1 MKQPV
6 ERRLAAILAA
16 DVAGYSRL
24 MGVDEEGTLARL
36 KAHRRE
42 LVNPK
47 LEEHRGRL
55 VKTTG
60 DGLLVEF
67 PSVVDAVRCAVEL
80 QRAMIDCNTGIPEDR
95 RIVFRIGVNLGD
107 VIIDDDDIYG
117 DGVNIA
123 ARLEALAEP
132 GGICISRA
140 VRNQIRDKLPYA
152 FEDMGEQI
160 VKNIA
165 RPVRAY
171 AMSGAAV
178 ASTPLRAAQAQ
189 PHRPSLGSGLRRAPM
204 LALMLALIAL
214 GSAVWW
220 NWPLR
225 LPTAPSVR
233 NLAAAVSPVLA
244 PTKVVSSPLSVVV
257 LPFANLSTNPEQ
269 EYFADAITE
278 DLTTDLSR
286 ISGSFVIAPMTA
298 FTYKGKAVAAQQIGS
313 ALGVRYVL
321 NGSVQR
327 TDHHVQ
333 VNVQL
338 IDAQSGAQLWADRL
352 ESDRADLVK
361 GQKEITGRLART
373 LNLELTEAVH
383 RRAEQAG
390 VVDIDAQDFLL
401 RGWALYYRPA
411 SASVRQAALQAFERA
426 LELDPESID
435 GRIGIGTVL
444 ADDLVLSFSN
454 SRDQDIARADQVLS
468 EALERALNRSMAHF
482 AMGVLR
488 RVENRLGD
496 SKIELET
503 AIALDRNNARA
514 LQQLGLT
521 LMWLG
526 QPERAIPEI
535 EKAIRLNPYDPNIA
549 SYYWALGSSNLVSG
563 RIDDAANLLE
573 KARAANPRFFFVHL
587 WLAAPL
593 ALREELDEAKSALT
607 QSLKLRPEIS
617 SLAQWRAEYPWYANP
632 QFVAVA
638 EPTLYAGLRRAGFPE
653 E

>member
-225 LPTAPSVR
+225 LPTATSVR

-617 SLAQWRAEYPWYANP
+617 SLVQWRAEYPWYANP